1 MREIKFGLFS
11 ISGDL
16 AAVLRAAKAA
26 EARGFYSINLNDHY
40 FTPFGPP
47 QTPQLECFTALTAIA
62 ASTTKLRVG
71 PCVAAMS
78 FRPPPL
84 LAKIAATLDIFSNGR
99 LDLGLG
105 AGWQPEEYRAH
116 AIPYP
121 SNAERI
127 DQLAEGVKLIRA
139 MWTEAEPTYH
149 GRYFSIDKAYGNPRP
164 MQKPHPPIMIGGSG
178 PKVLQI
184 AGADADII
192 NLIPPVLHGKD
203 PYSADH
209 AVLVKFDQAKLK
221 QRIQMLQQFAKEAG
235 RDPNA
240 IEIGGLVALTVAKS
254 KSDADAA
261 VRRTVAETGFPDEE
275 AARRAPVVLI
285 GTPDEVKRE
294 LRSRIEATGMTYF
307 IVFPT
312 SEESVELFAKQVM
325 PEFVR

>member
-1 MREIKFGLFS
+1 MRDIKFGLFS

-26 EARGFYSINLNDHY
+26 EAQGFYSMNLNDHY

-47 QTPQLECFTALTAIA
+47 QTPQLECFTTLTAIA
-62 ASTTKLRVG
+62 AATTKLRVG
-71 PCVAAMS
+71 PCVAAVS

-84 LAKIAATLDIFSNGR
+84 LAKIAATLDIVSNGR

-105 AGWQPEEYRAH
+105 AGWQPEEYHAH

-127 DQLAEGVKLIRA
+127 DQLGEAVKLIKA
-139 MWTEAEPTYH
+139 MWTEAEPIYK
-149 GRYFSIDKAYGNPRP
+149 GRYFSIDKAYCNPRP
-164 MQKPHPPIMIGGSG
+164 TQKPHPPIMIGGSG
-178 PKVLQI
+178 TKVLKI
-184 AGADADII
+184 AGTDADII

-209 AVLVKFDQAKLK
+209 AVLVKFDGPELK
-221 QRIQMLQQFAKEAG
+221 QRIQMLHRFAKEAG
-235 RDPNA
+235 RDPNE

-254 KSDADAA
+254 KSDAEAA
-261 VRRTVAETGFPDEE
+261 VRATVSQMGFPNEE
-275 AARRAPVVLI
+275 AVRRAPVMLI

-294 LRSRIEATGMTYF
+294 LRSRIEETGMTYF

-312 SEESVELFAKQVM
+312 SEETVELFANQVM
-325 PEFVR
+325 PEFRR